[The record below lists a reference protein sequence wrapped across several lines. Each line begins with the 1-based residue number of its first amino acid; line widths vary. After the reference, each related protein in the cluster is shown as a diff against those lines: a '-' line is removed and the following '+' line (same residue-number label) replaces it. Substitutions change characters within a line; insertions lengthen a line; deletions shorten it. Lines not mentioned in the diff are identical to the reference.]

1 MLLSPKAESKTGFP
15 APSGCD
21 RVVFAC
27 DMRCAGAAHSGCG
40 VVKLRIDAY
49 SVRDGWRYYAMKV
62 EVGENWRHFHTA
74 ALSEPDTIGVYPTL
88 IWDKPAGN
96 CVLEIRAPV
105 LRWFSFEKP
114 AL

>member
-1 MLLSPKAESKTGFP
+1 M
-15 APSGCD
+15 
-21 RVVFAC
+21 VFAC

-40 VVKLRIDAY
+40 VVKLQVDVY
-49 SVRDGWRYYAMKV
+49 SVLDGWRYNETRV
-62 EVGENWRHFHTA
+62 EVGESWRHFEAA

-105 LRWFSFEKP
+105 LRWFSFETP
-114 AL
+114 DLSRILR